1 MSQMG
6 KIVLKVLN
14 GRLARKVNEIVDNV
28 QFGFRKGVRN
38 SNAIFMLRTVMERA
52 VEKQKDLFMCFVD
65 YEKVFD
71 RVKHGLMTERLRELG
86 IDLANLR
93 VLTDLYWEQKAVV
106 GIEDDRSGW
115 TEIQRGVRQGCVLS
129 PNLFSFY
136 SQVVIWISWKMWRG

>member
-52 VEKQKDLFMCFVD
+52 VEKQKDLFEPWTD
-65 YEKVFD
+65 GGKA
-71 RVKHGLMTERLRELG
+71 ER
-86 IDLANLR
+86 I
-93 VLTDLYWEQKAVV
+93 
-106 GIEDDRSGW
+106 
-115 TEIQRGVRQGCVLS
+115 GC
-129 PNLFSFY
+129 
-136 SQVVIWISWKMWRG
+136 